1 MSKIIINEQINSSNG
16 KENINNKKAILKD
29 NKISYERNGF
39 IMKIIIDDEKIYV
52 IRENNN
58 VKINLEFK
66 KDQSLTTK
74 YIIKDMNTNVDLK
87 TVTKKLSIQD
97 NRICIEYDLY
107 MNDKFSDNFEF
118 KLEWRNL

>member
-1 MSKIIINEQINSSNG
+1 MLTPF
-16 KENINNKKAILKD
+16 NKKGIFTGKNNNIVIYQLEDGKT
-29 NKISYERNGF
+29 KIDVKS
-39 IMKIIIDDEKIYV
+39 DDEKIYV

-74 YIIKDMNTNVDLK
+74 YIIKDMNTSVDLK